1 MNETKSIS
9 TSVADLLGRA
19 GASGAAERGQVHIV
33 SVTAIRE
40 AVGERWARHEPLV
53 EDFVIRSF
61 RRNAREDDFIVRV
74 NEADFV
80 LIQPSRDPLAA
91 LSRASQLMRETL
103 SYFLG
108 AAKVEHI
115 HISIV
120 DRLDAAGVE
129 ATRVGE
135 RELASAA
142 DGRSADL
149 SSSED
154 GSPPW
159 EKFGVSRPPRKV
171 VTIRL
176 SDGADIQAVFYLD
189 PVWNVASGA
198 VVSFVARTVA
208 VQAGPDGALMT
219 IEPSAMTPRSY
230 SALAGKRLQ
239 FVREL
244 AGAPPASLPTI
255 AVHIPLSFNCL
266 SHSGSRM
273 NVLADLKKLAG
284 AGWKSRLFVEVTDV
298 PVALPH
304 IRMTEIVSQLKPFV
318 RGVLVRVPGGAL
330 DIMRWDRCGAM
341 GMIATLNPANTE
353 REQIDFIEKFAAET
367 ARMGVIASLYGVRS
381 RSVTL
386 AAWAAG
392 VRLLSG
398 DYVAHKYGDALS
410 AQRFVAGD
418 LYRGEAAPTASG
430 RTASA

>member
-1 MNETKSIS
+1 MNETRSIS
-9 TSVADLLGRA
+9 TSVADLLRHA
-19 GASGAAERGQVHIV
+19 GASGAAERGQVHIL
-33 SVTAIRE
+33 SVAAIRD
-40 AVGERWARHEPLV
+40 AVGARWARHEPLV

-61 RRNAREDDFIVRV
+61 RRSAREDDFIVRV

-80 LIQPSRDPLAA
+80 LIQPSREPMAA

-103 SYFLG
+103 AYFLG

-120 DRLDAAGVE
+120 DRLDGAGVE

-135 RELASAA
+135 RELATAA
-142 DGRSADL
+142 QGRPLDL

-159 EKFGVSRPPRKV
+159 ERFGVSRPPRKV

-176 SDGADIQAVFYLD
+176 TDGADLQAVFYLD
-189 PVWNVASGA
+189 PVWNIASGA

-208 VQAGPDGALMT
+208 VQAGPDGVLSP
-219 IEPSAMTPRSY
+219 IEPSSMTPKSY
-230 SALAGKRLQ
+230 TTLAGKRLQ

-244 AGAPPASLPTI
+244 GGNPPDTLPAI
-255 AVHIPLSFNCL
+255 AVHVPLSFNCL

-284 AGWKSRLFVEVTDV
+284 TGWKARLFAEVTDV

-304 IRMTEIVSQLKPFV
+304 VRLTEIIAQLKPFV
-318 RGVLVRVPGGAL
+318 RGVLVRVPPGSI
-330 DIMRWDRCGAM
+330 DVVRWDRCGAM
-341 GMIATLNPANTE
+341 GMIVTLDPSKTE
-353 REQIDFIEKFAAET
+353 REQIALIQKFAAET
-367 ARMGVIASLYGVRS
+367 ARMGIVASLYGVRS

-398 DYVAHKYGDALS
+398 DYVAQKFGDALS
-410 AQRFVAGD
+410 ARRFVAED
-418 LYRGEAAPTASG
+418 LYREEAAPA
-430 RTASA
+430 AP

>member
-9 TSVADLLGRA
+9 TSVADLLRHA

-61 RRNAREDDFIVRV
+61 RRSARDDDFIVRV
-74 NEADFV
+74 NDADFV
-80 LIQPSRDPLAA
+80 LIQPSREPMAA

-120 DRLDAAGVE
+120 DRLDGEGVE
-129 ATRVGE
+129 ATKVGE

-142 DGRSADL
+142 EARSVDL
-149 SSSED
+149 STSED

-171 VTIRL
+171 VTIRM
-176 SDGADIQAVFYLD
+176 SDGGDLQAVFYLD
-189 PVWNVASGA
+189 PVWNIASGA

-208 VQAGPDGALMT
+208 LQAGPDGVLYT
-219 IEPSAMTPRSY
+219 IEPGAMTPRSY
-230 SALAGKRLQ
+230 AALASKRLQ

-244 AGAPPASLPTI
+244 AGDPESAPPAI

-273 NVLADLKKLAG
+273 NVLADLKKLVSV
-284 AGWKSRLFVEVTDV
+284 GWKTRAFVEITDV
-298 PVALPH
+298 PIALPH
-304 IRMTEIVSQLKPFV
+304 VRLTETIAQLKPFV
-318 RGVLVRVPGGAL
+318 RGVFVRVPGGST
-330 DIMRWDRCGAM
+330 DITRWDRCGAM
-341 GMIATLNPANTE
+341 GMIATLEAEKTE
-353 REQIDFIEKFAAET
+353 RQQIDLIQKFAADT
-367 ARMGVIASLYGVRS
+367 ARMGIIASIYGVRS
-381 RSVTL
+381 RSLTL
-386 AAWAAG
+386 ASWAAG

-398 DYVAHKYGDALS
+398 DYVAQKYGDALT
-410 AQRFVAGD
+410 AQRFVAED
-418 LYRGEAAPTASG
+418 LYRGEAAPAAS
-430 RTASA
+430 

>member
-9 TSVADLLGRA
+9 TSVSDLLRHA

-33 SVTAIRE
+33 SVTAIRD

-80 LIQPSRDPLAA
+80 LIQPSREPMAA

-120 DRLDAAGVE
+120 DRLDGEGVE

-135 RELASAA
+135 RELATAA
-142 DGRSADL
+142 QSRPVDL
-149 SSSED
+149 ASSED

-159 EKFGVSRPPRKV
+159 ERFGVSRPPRKV
-171 VTIRL
+171 VTIRMT
-176 SDGADIQAVFYLD
+176 DGADLQAVFYLE
-189 PVWNVASGA
+189 PVWNIGSGA
-198 VVSFVARTVA
+198 VVSFVVRTIA
-208 VQAGPDGALMT
+208 VQAGPDGELTT
-219 IEPSAMTPRSY
+219 IEPSAMTPKSY
-230 SALAGKRLQ
+230 TALANKRLQ

-244 AGAPPASLPTI
+244 ADPPAGAPPAL
-255 AVHIPLSFNCL
+255 AVHVPLSFNCL

-273 NVLADLKKLAG
+273 SVLVDLKKLAV
-284 AGWKSRLFVEVTDV
+284 AGWKPRLFVEVTDV
-298 PVALPH
+298 PIALPH
-304 IRMTEIVSQLKPFV
+304 VRLTEIIAQLKPFV
-318 RGVLVRVPGGAL
+318 RGVLVRVPPGSQ
-330 DIMRWDRCGAM
+330 DILRWDRCGAI
-341 GMIATLNPANTE
+341 GMIATVEPSKTE
-353 REQIDFIEKFAAET
+353 REQIALIESFAAD
-367 ARMGVIASLYGVRS
+367 AAKMGIVASLYGVRS

-398 DYVAHKYGDALS
+398 DYVAQKYGDALS
-410 AQRFVAGD
+410 AQRFVVQD
-418 LYRGEAAPTASG
+418 LYRGEAVQAAS
-430 RTASA
+430 

>member
-9 TSVADLLGRA
+9 TSVADLLQHA

-33 SVTAIRE
+33 SVTAIRD
-40 AVGERWARHEPLV
+40 AVGDRWTRHEPLI

-61 RRNAREDDFIVRV
+61 RRSAREDDFIVRV

-80 LIQPSRDPLAA
+80 LIQPSREPMAA

-120 DRLDAAGVE
+120 DRLDGEGVE
-129 ATRVGE
+129 ATKVGE

-142 DGRSADL
+142 QGRAADL
-149 SSSED
+149 SASED

-171 VTIRL
+171 VTVRL
-176 SDGADIQAVFYLD
+176 TDGADLQAVFYLD
-189 PVWNVASGA
+189 PVWNIASGA

-219 IEPSAMTPRSY
+219 IEPSAMTPKSY
-230 SALAGKRLQ
+230 AALANKRLQ

-244 AGAPPASLPTI
+244 VGDPSSEPPAI
-255 AVHIPLSFNCL
+255 AVHVPLSFNCL

-273 NVLADLKKLAG
+273 HILADLKKLAG
-284 AGWKSRLFVEVTDV
+284 AGWKSRLFVDITDV

-304 IRMTEIVSQLKPFV
+304 VRLTEIISQLKPFV
-318 RGVLVRVPGGAL
+318 RGVLVRIPRGSL
-330 DIMRWDRCGAM
+330 DILRWDRCGAM
-341 GMIATLNPANTE
+341 GMILTLDPSKSE
-353 REQIDFIEKFAAET
+353 REQIDLIQRFAADT
-367 ARMGVIASLYGVRS
+367 ASMGVVATLYGVRS
-381 RSVTL
+381 RSITL

-398 DYVAHKYGDALS
+398 DYVAQKYGDALS
-410 AQRFVAGD
+410 AQRFVAED
-418 LYRGEAAPTASG
+418 LYRGERAPAVS
-430 RTASA
+430 

>member
-1 MNETKSIS
+1 MNETRSIS
-9 TSVADLLGRA
+9 TSVADLLRHA
-19 GASGAAERGQVHIV
+19 GASGAAERGQVHIL
-33 SVTAIRE
+33 SVAAIRD

-61 RRNAREDDFIVRV
+61 RRSAREDDFIVRV

-80 LIQPSRDPLAA
+80 LIQPSREPMAA

-103 SYFLG
+103 AYFLG

-120 DRLDAAGVE
+120 DRLDGAGVE

-135 RELASAA
+135 RELARAA
-142 DGRSADL
+142 QGRPIDL

-159 EKFGVSRPPRKV
+159 ERFGVSRPPRKV

-176 SDGADIQAVFYLD
+176 TDGADLQAVFYLD
-189 PVWNVASGA
+189 PVWNIASGA

-208 VQAGPDGALMT
+208 VQAGPDGVLSP
-219 IEPSAMTPRSY
+219 IEPSSMTPKSY
-230 SALAGKRLQ
+230 TTLAGKRLQ

-244 AGAPPASLPTI
+244 GGNPADGLPAI
-255 AVHIPLSFNCL
+255 AVHVPLSFNCL

-284 AGWKSRLFVEVTDV
+284 TGWKPRLFAEVTDV

-304 IRMTEIVSQLKPFV
+304 VRLTEIIAQLKPFV
-318 RGVLVRVPGGAL
+318 RGVLVRVPPGSI
-330 DIMRWDRCGAM
+330 DVVRWDRCGAM
-341 GMIATLNPANTE
+341 GMIVTLDPSKTE
-353 REQIDFIEKFAAET
+353 REQIALIQKFAAET
-367 ARMGVIASLYGVRS
+367 ARMGIVASLYGVRS
-381 RSVTL
+381 RSITL

-398 DYVAHKYGDALS
+398 DYVAQKFGDALS
-410 AQRFVAGD
+410 ARRFVAED
-418 LYRGEAAPTASG
+418 LYREEAAPA
-430 RTASA
+430 AP